1 MRLHGY
7 NDNENRE
14 NRGGKRVCSAQFR
27 NAQWVLPFA
36 MPRLSSVSLIRQF
49 RSNANAGSLRGG
61 GQPGTLALVAPIL
74 VMAFGWSVPPA
85 HAGVVDVAVGANVT
99 QDSNLFRQ
107 SDSLGPSSD
116 VISSGYLGL
125 RIDKPYAQQR
135 FQADLTE
142 TTTRHEEFPN
152 LNSDTFAYRGAWLWH
167 LTPRISGSLGA
178 DRTQSLVSFADT
190 SGTTRNLR
198 VSQNRQ
204 LSLDAF
210 ITGGWHVLFGIS
222 RATQA
227 SESATLIEPDFRS
240 KSAEAAIRYEARSG
254 SSISVLRRRSEGR
267 YADTEAPGAAISIAN
282 QDYRQDESDVQTTW
296 IFSRRSTL
304 TGRVTWI
311 ERRHDRV
318 SQRDFSGLAGN
329 LGYNW
334 TPPGKIA
341 VAFSAQRALY
351 PRQEG
356 GATYGVDNSYS
367 VAPTWQV
374 SAKTTVHARKQ
385 RVKSYL
391 SGATV
396 RRDTTTDSLFV
407 EASWAPRTSVTTG
420 VSLEHQRRTSDNEDF
435 EFDTTIARISAA
447 IRF

>member
-1 MRLHGY
+1 
-7 NDNENRE
+7 
-14 NRGGKRVCSAQFR
+14 
-27 NAQWVLPFA
+27 
-36 MPRLSSVSLIRQF
+36 MPRLSSIRIRQF
-49 RSNANAGSLRGG
+49 RSNPNTGSLCVGG
-61 GQPGTLALVAPIL
+61 LPRTLALVAPIL
-74 VMAFGWSVPPA
+74 VMAFGWSGPPA

-99 QDSNLFRQ
+99 HDSNLFRQ
-107 SDSLGPSSD
+107 SDSLGSSSD

-142 TTTRHEEFPN
+142 TATRYVEFPN
-152 LNSDTFAYRGAWLWH
+152 LDSDTFAYRGAWLWH

-178 DRTQSLVSFADT
+178 DRTESLVSFADT

-227 SESATLIEPDFRS
+227 SEAVTLVEPDFRS
-240 KSAEAAIRYEARSG
+240 KSAEAGIRYEARSG

-282 QDYRQDESDVQTTW
+282 QDYRQDESDVQTSW

-311 ERRHDRV
+311 ERRHDSV

-341 VAFSAQRALY
+341 VDFSAQRTLS
-351 PRQEG
+351 PRQDEG
-356 GATYGVDNSYS
+356 SAYGVDNSYS

-374 SAKTTVHARKQ
+374 SAKTTVRARKQ
-385 RVKSYL
+385 RVKSYV
-391 SGATV
+391 SGATL

-407 EASWAPRTSVTTG
+407 EASWIPRTSVTTG
-420 VSLEHQRRTSDNEDF
+420 ISLEHQRRTSDNEVF